1 MRVRE
6 ASWRKEPNLTKE
18 EEGVTLQA
26 RVKREEVVLLAEGTA
41 RAQAQSWQKNDTFK
55 KLIRSLSGNAHIQV
69 LIQQVFFATILFD
82 YNSAGCCGASTYKSP
97 ASVLRAGLRS
107 LDCIHRWLGASER
120 FWIECGLSRTG
131 LWGAPSDAAKGEKE
145 RKSSRSPCHL
155 SSKSGHFEI
164 EKLHY

>member
-82 YNSAGCCGASTYKSP
+82 YNSAGCRGASTYKSP

-120 FWIECGLSRTG
+120 RTG

-155 SSKSGHFEI
+155 SSKSGHFVV